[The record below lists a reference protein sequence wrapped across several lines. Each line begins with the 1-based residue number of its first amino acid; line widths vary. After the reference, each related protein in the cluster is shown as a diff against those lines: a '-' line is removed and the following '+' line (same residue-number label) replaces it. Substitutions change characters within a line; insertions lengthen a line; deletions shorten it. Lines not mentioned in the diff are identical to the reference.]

1 MSTGRGVAGR
11 TKENVSA
18 VIVLHPASY
27 GKKDTLVFFPAYA
40 VRKGDFFMKRQNTK
54 IGIFGSIK
62 IMTMSAM
69 LIAISV
75 VIGIFCKTLL
85 NFGGGLFRITF
96 ENLPIIMSGIMFGPI
111 IGGLVGAATDI
122 ISYLLSPQIY
132 AINLTVTLGA
142 AVVGIVSGFFAKYV
156 FKKKGYARLIFPSIF
171 AHIVGSMIIKP
182 IGLYQF
188 YGAAV
193 LWRIPLYFV
202 IAPLE
207 ILVLCLV
214 YKHNSMKKLIDGGFL
229 Q

>member
-1 MSTGRGVAGR
+1 
-11 TKENVSA
+11 
-18 VIVLHPASY
+18 
-27 GKKDTLVFFPAYA
+27 
-40 VRKGDFFMKRQNTK
+40 
-54 IGIFGSIK
+54 
-62 IMTMSAM
+62 MTASAM

-85 NFGGGLFRITF
+85 NFGGGLFRVTF

-111 IGGLVGAATDI
+111 IGGLVGIATDI

-142 AVVGIVSGFFAKYV
+142 ASVGIVSGFFARYV
-156 FKKKGYARLIFPSIF
+156 FKKQGYSRLIFSAIF

-188 YGAAV
+188 YGVAV

-207 ILVLCLV
+207 IVVLCLL
-214 YKHNSMKKLIDGGFL
+214 YRHSYMKKFIDGGLL